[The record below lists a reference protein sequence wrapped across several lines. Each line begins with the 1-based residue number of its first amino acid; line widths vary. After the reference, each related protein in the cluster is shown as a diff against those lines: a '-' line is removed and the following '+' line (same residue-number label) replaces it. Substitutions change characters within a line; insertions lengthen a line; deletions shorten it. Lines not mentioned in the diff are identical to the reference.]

1 MTSMK
6 DISEEIDNAAR
17 KIAKKNKWPI
27 GQTRNLVKDLVLG
40 MVPGTYEILT
50 DKDVVNA
57 CCDGKCDI

>member
-6 DISEEIDNAAR
+6 DISEAIDKASR

-27 GQTRNLVKDLVLG
+27 GQTRGVVKDLVLS

-57 CCDGKCDI
+57 CCDGTCEL